1 MVSKP
6 SETHDSIKFGDGFE
20 LDLRSYQLRQSG
32 RVLKLEPTPMEL
44 LLFLIEHRGELIT
57 RDQIVARLWG
67 QGVFLDTD
75 NSINGAIRKIRQALK
90 DNPEEPRF
98 IQTITGRG
106 YLFIAPVVEP
116 IVAPNVEPDSPQVG
130 TKTGDD
136 RQEPHLDSMG
146 AAIPAEERAGAGSGK
161 RWRVAVAAIGLLVVV
176 VAGYFYFHRARKLT
190 DKDTIVLADF
200 TNTTGDSVFDGTL
213 RQGLAVQLEQ
223 SPFLS
228 IISEE
233 RAEHALLL
241 MGQPVDARLTP
252 ELAREVCERT
262 ASVAVLEG
270 TITNLGAH
278 YVLGLRAR
286 NCRTGNI
293 LDEEQTQAAKKED
306 VLNALSGMASKF
318 RSRVGESLAAVNQH
332 DTPLAE
338 ATTPSLEAL
347 KAYSTAWKL
356 QGSAG
361 SAAVVP
367 LFKRATEID
376 PQFAL
381 AYAALGRMYGD
392 IGESDLSAES
402 TSKAYELRNRVSDRE
417 KLFITASYDLQVT
430 GNMEKAQQ
438 ACELLAQAYPR
449 DTAPHAFLSG
459 IVYPTTAKYEKAM
472 EEASKVIALDP
483 DFVVG
488 YWNLAYSYQYLGRLG
503 EAEETLHRA
512 ADRKLEIPDFFV
524 QRYDIAFLKGDT
536 AGMQQAVTLG
546 QGKSGAEDW
555 ISDHEAF
562 ALGYSGR
569 LREAGK
575 MLQHAEQLAQQAG
588 LPEEAALFE
597 AAAALREG
605 WFGNPSA
612 ARRHAGTA
620 LKLSRDR
627 EVEYGAAFALALAH
641 DASRAEE
648 LANDLEK
655 RFPDDTSVKF
665 SYLPALRGL
674 LALNR
679 DEPAK
684 AIELLQVA
692 APYELGAPHSS
703 MHGFFGALYPVYVR
717 GEAYLAAHKGP
728 EAVAEFQKILD
739 HRAVVV
745 SDPIGALAQLELG
758 RAYSLSGD
766 RAKAESAYEEF
777 LALWKNADPDLPILK
792 QAKVEYGKF

>member
-1 MVSKP
+1 
-6 SETHDSIKFGDGFE
+6 
-20 LDLRSYQLRQSG
+20 
-32 RVLKLEPTPMEL
+32 
-44 LLFLIEHRGELIT
+44 LFLIEHRGELIT

-75 NSINGAIRKIRQALK
+75 NSINGAIRKIRQALR
-90 DNPEEPRF
+90 DNPEQPQF

-106 YLFIAPVVEP
+106 YLFIAAVIDPVIEP
-116 IVAPNVEPDSPQVG
+116 VTEPDLPEVEKKNG
-130 TKTGDD
+130 NHIP
-136 RQEPHLDSMG
+136 EPDLDSIG
-146 AAIPAEERAGAGSGK
+146 AATPVEGKAGTGSGK
-161 RWRVAVAAIGLLVVV
+161 RWKVAVAGAGLLALV
-176 VAGYFYFHRARKLT
+176 VAGYFYSHRARKLT

-200 TNTTGDSVFDGTL
+200 TNTTGDPVFDGTL
-213 RQGLAVQLEQ
+213 RRGLAVQLEQ

-228 IISEE
+228 IIPEE

-241 MGQPVDARLTP
+241 MGQPADARLTP

-262 ASVAVLEG
+262 ASAAVLEG
-270 TITNLGAH
+270 TIANLGAR

-293 LDEEQTQAAKKED
+293 LDEEQTQAARKED
-306 VLNALSGMASKF
+306 VLNALSDMASKF
-318 RSRVGESLAAVNQH
+318 RSRVGESLAGVSKH

-338 ATTPSLEAL
+338 ATTSSLEAL

-367 LFKRATEID
+367 LFKHATEID

-381 AYAALGRMYGD
+381 AYVALGRMYGD
-392 IGESDLSAES
+392 IGESDLSADS

-417 KLFITASYDLQVT
+417 KLFITAAYDMQVT
-430 GNMEKAQQ
+430 GNMERAQQ
-438 ACELLAQAYPR
+438 TCELFAQAYPR
-449 DTAPHAFLSG
+449 DYAPHAFLSG
-459 IVYPTTAKYEKAM
+459 MVYPITAKYEKAM
-472 EEASKVIALDP
+472 EEANKVIELDP

-488 YWNLAYSYQYLGRLG
+488 YWNLAYSYQYLGRLR

-512 ADRKLEIPDFFV
+512 EDRKLEIPDFLV

-536 AGMQQAVTLG
+536 AGMQKAAVSG

-562 ALGYSGR
+562 ALAYSGR
-569 LREAGK
+569 LHEAGK
-575 MLQHAEQLAQQAG
+575 MLQHAEQLAQQG
-588 LPEEAALFE
+588 GQQEEAALFE

-605 WFGNPSA
+605 WFGNSSA
-612 ARRHAGTA
+612 ARRHAATA

-641 DASRAEE
+641 DTARSEE

-665 SYLPALRGL
+665 SYLPALRGR

-684 AIELLQVA
+684 AVELLQVA
-692 APYELGAPHSS
+692 APYELGAAHSS

-717 GEAYLAAHKGP
+717 GDAYLAAHKGA
-728 EAVAEFQKILD
+728 EAAAEFQKILD

-745 SDPIGALAQLELG
+745 SDPIGALARLELG
-758 RAYSLSGD
+758 RAYSMSGD

-777 LALWKNADPDLPILK
+777 LALWKNADPDVPILK
-792 QAKVEYGKF
+792 EAKVEYGNVKVRQRVPVR